1 MEMVVE
7 GYNTARA
14 LSELADSR
22 GVEMPIC
29 REVCNVIYDNAA
41 PREAVTRL
49 MTRTLKAE

>member
-1 MEMVVE
+1 MVVE

-14 LSELADSR
+14 LREFAAKH

-29 REVCNVIYDNAA
+29 EEVCNVLYENAD

-49 MTRTLKAE
+49 MTRSLKAE